1 MIRRRWLFASTLAL
15 FAAFPLAAQQKRV
28 GLPGGA
34 ADTTRKPARVGM
46 IDGIVTD
53 SNLAPLGSAQVT
65 VLSTSVRVPTGANG
79 RFRITNVPAGE
90 YVLIVRRSGYRPTSN
105 IVQVA
110 AADTLRVSYSLER
123 APTVLGAVVVTE
135 QRLSVKL
142 AEFEYRKKLG
152 VGEFMSQADIE
163 KRNSVYTTELMR
175 KFPSI
180 NVSPSYSKSSMA
192 EWFALSKRETG
203 SPMVGACP
211 MQVVVDNMPMQ
222 TPFNLDMLPSPR
234 NIAGIEVYNGPATIP
249 PQFAGYNRSC
259 GLILIWTRDGY

>member
-1 MIRRRWLFASTLAL
+1 MIRRRWLLASSLAL
-15 FAAFPLAAQQKRV
+15 FAALPLAAQQKRV
-28 GLPGGA
+28 GLPGA
-34 ADTTRKPARVGM
+34 VPDTTRRVPRAGT

-142 AEFEYRKKLG
+142 AEFEYRKRLG
-152 VGEFMSQADIE
+152 VGEFMSQADISPE
-163 KRNSVYTTELMR
+163 
-175 KFPSI
+175 
-180 NVSPSYSKSSMA
+180 SPST
-192 EWFALSKRETG
+192 R
-203 SPMVGACP
+203 CP
-211 MQVVVDNMPMQ
+211 
-222 TPFNLDMLPSPR
+222 
-234 NIAGIEVYNGPATIP
+234 
-249 PQFAGYNRSC
+249 
-259 GLILIWTRDGY
+259 